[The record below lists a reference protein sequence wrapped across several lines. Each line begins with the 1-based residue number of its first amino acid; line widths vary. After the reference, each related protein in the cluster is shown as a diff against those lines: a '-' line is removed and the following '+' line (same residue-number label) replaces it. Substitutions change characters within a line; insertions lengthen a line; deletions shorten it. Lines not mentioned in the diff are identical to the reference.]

1 MKTTGILILMSL
13 FVFATMAFAKGDDLS
28 TTMMPKVYVKRSQSI
43 LNAAL
48 VYYGD
53 FYTETDLARVE
64 TLLKEREVQLKENNF
79 WLAYISSAEVYN
91 EKLSDIDVYN
101 DWVNNLK
108 SEDFK
113 RLANYYFNEKEFK
126 RFVLN
131 PEK

>member
-1 MKTTGILILMSL
+1 VS
-13 FVFATMAFAKGDDLS
+13 F
-28 TTMMPKVYVKRSQSI
+28 
-43 LNAAL
+43 
-48 VYYGD
+48 
-53 FYTETDLARVE
+53 
-64 TLLKEREVQLKENNF
+64 
-79 WLAYISSAEVYN
+79 ISSAEVYN
-91 EKLSDIDVYN
+91 EKLSDIDQYN